1 MKGELTM
8 IKNGLLVSLFA
19 FAYSM
24 SMGADCS
31 FDLKGTDVMTYT
43 DASGAPVTQINV
55 PASCS
60 EFTINLTHAG
70 KMPKAAMGHNVV
82 IAKESDVKDVAKAGV
97 KSGVAKGYLPE
108 NDARV
113 IAATKLIGG
122 GEKTSVKVPVAK
134 IKAGGYDFFCS
145 YPGHEIKMRGK
156 LIVK

>member
-1 MKGELTM
+1 M
-8 IKNGLLVSLFA
+8 IKKGLLVLLSA
-19 FAYSM
+19 FACSV

-31 FDLKGTDVMTYT
+31 FDLKGTDNMTYT
-43 DASGAPVTQINV
+43 DASGAAVPQINI

-60 EFTINLTHAG
+60 EFTINLTHSG
-70 KMPKAAMGHNVV
+70 KMPKNAMGHNVV
-82 IAKESDVKDVAKAGV
+82 IAKGSDVKEIAKAGI
-97 KSGVAKGYLPE
+97 KAGVAKGYLPE

-134 IKAGGYDFFCS
+134 IKEGGYDFFCS